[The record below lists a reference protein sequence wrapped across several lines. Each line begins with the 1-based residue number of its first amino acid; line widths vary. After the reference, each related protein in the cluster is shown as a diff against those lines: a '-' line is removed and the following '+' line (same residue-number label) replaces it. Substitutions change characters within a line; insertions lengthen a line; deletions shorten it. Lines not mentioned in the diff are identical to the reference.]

1 MTTHSDDISSFVNEP
16 TKPKSSGGKFG
27 LLHLLAA
34 VGILGLVIAFFLPS
48 LRISGE
54 ASRRSQCVNNLKQIA
69 LALHNYSSEYNA
81 LPPAYTVD
89 AGGKPLHS
97 WRTLI
102 LPYLEQ
108 QALYKSIDLT
118 KPWNDPAN
126 AKAFATTIS
135 QYCCPELKL
144 AANNSTYLA
153 IVAPDGC
160 FLPGKSRR
168 LSEITDDRGLTLMVI
183 EASPDQAV
191 PWMAPIDANES
202 YVMGISPRSKLNHV
216 GGLNAAFLDGSVRF
230 LKATFPDAQRRAMI
244 TIAGNDNQAAEAQ
257 N

>member
-1 MTTHSDDISSFVNEP
+1 MTTHSVDISDFVNEP
-16 TKPKSSGGKFG
+16 TKPKTSGVKFG

-34 VGILGLVIAFFLPS
+34 VGILGLLIAFFFP
-48 LRISGE
+48 
-54 ASRRSQCVNNLKQIA
+54 ASRCNWPAARRMQCVNNLKQIA
-69 LALHNYSSEYNA
+69 LALHNYESIYNA

-108 QALYKSIDLT
+108 QALYETIDLT

-168 LSEITDDRGLTLMVI
+168 LSEITDDRGLTMLVI
-183 EASPDQAV
+183 EVSPDQAV

-202 YVMGISPRSKLNHV
+202 YVMGISPRSKLNHA
-216 GGLNAAFLDGSVRF
+216 GGLNAAFLDGSVQF
-230 LKATFPDAQRRAMI
+230 LKATLPDAQRRALI
-244 TIAGNDNQAAEAQ
+244 TVAGNDNKAANAQ
-257 N
+257 D